1 MSKHEHYQATL
12 ADTGAMPAFL
22 CGHCGSILSR
32 ARIFLNNGDF
42 TDAEHCQTI
51 GLCSADDCGA
61 VNCCDDAM
69 SQLEATEDHQRIAS

>member
-12 ADTGAMPAFL
+12 ANTGAAPAFL

-32 ARIFLNNGDF
+32 ARIFHNNGDF
-42 TDAEHCQTI
+42 VDAENCQTI

-61 VNCCDDAM
+61 VNCCDTAAAE
-69 SQLEATEDHQRIAS
+69 LKAADHNQRIAS